1 MIVYVHFLFSWRGS
15 TGRLT
20 WTCTLQNLMMHPQF
34 AQSSCLY
41 MLTKEST
48 CSFSF
53 HGGVHQAGYVQYRTR
68 WYMCESYDPPV
79 YMFTAENIKNTPFEP
94 PTFSHITNS
103 SFFNASM
110 SFCFAPNWLFS
121 AVYIHFCEKAP
132 SNTEQRLAEV
142 TEVDN
147 TMFTVHYSLYTQR
160 RHDIKIMSA
169 GN

>member
-48 CSFSF
+48 FSFSF
-53 HGGVHQAGYVQYRTR
+53 HGGFHQVGYVQYRTR
-68 WYMCESYDPPV
+68 WYICESYDRPV

-103 SFFNASM
+103 SFFNASSM

-121 AVYIHFCEKAP
+121 AVYIHFCEKAS

-147 TMFTVHYSLYTQR
+147 TMFLLSITAYTPNG
-160 RHDIKIMSA
+160 DMTLK
-169 GN
+169 